1 MGKIKEH
8 PRYKVLTLRC
18 SDTEAREL
26 LAAKPAGMSVSE
38 YLRRLTAI
46 GASLYSEM
54 RDALR

>member
-8 PRYKVLTLRC
+8 PRYEVLTFRC
-18 SDTEAREL
+18 SETEAKEIL
-26 LAAKPAGMSVSE
+26 TAKPSGMSVSE